1 MIKERRYQV
10 HPNVL
15 SCLLHLRL
23 KTELGDV
30 RASTSKAE
38 KEGERRK
45 GKLSA
50 QKAKELR
57 ARGKGRKAEGQ
68 GQAHLS
74 KKAKKTKK
82 ALKEIREEMEEAEAE
97 VDLEE
102 KATQV
107 RVKVLVAFKYSPEIC
122 SSPQHTETLK
132 LLFVLYFSILKA
144 PSRTRLLSAALH
156 GVSKFSHLVNI
167 DFFKDLLAVL
177 KDIIMNAGAE
187 GSVEGDGVE
196 SHVDTDERLRLQ
208 LHCIVTAYEL
218 LTGQGKVGNRPR
230 QVIYSPLHHRGGV
243 ESRTR

>member
-38 KEGERRK
+38 KRGEGK
-45 GKLSA
+45 KSKLSA
-50 QKAKELR
+50 RKAKELR
-57 ARGKGRKAEGQ
+57 ASGKGKKAEGQ

-74 KKAKKTKK
+74 KKAKKAKK
-82 ALKEIREEMEEAEAE
+82 ALKEIQEEMEEAEAE
-97 VDLEE
+97 VDREE
-102 KATQV
+102 RATQV
-107 RVKVLVAFKYSPEIC
+107 CVKVLVALK
-122 SSPQHTETLK
+122 SSPDTSSPLQHTETLK
-132 LLFVLYFSILKA
+132 LLFVLYFSILKT

-177 KDIIMNAGAE
+177 KDIIMKAGAE
-187 GSVEGDGVE
+187 GSVEEDEEVE
-196 SHVDTDERLRLQ
+196 SHVNADERLRLQ

-218 LTGQGKVGNRPR
+218 LTGQGTVG
-230 QVIYSPLHHRGGV
+230 I
-243 ESRTR
+243 